1 MILRPNQVNAV
12 RDINDFIHSDMD
24 NGIVVSPVATGKSII
39 IAETVKLFNT
49 PTICLQPN
57 KELLKQNYEKYTS
70 YGFDASIYSASLKRK
85 DVGQVTYATIGSI
98 MSDLE
103 SFKDI
108 GVENIIADEI
118 QYGSKDGNQLAEA
131 CKFLK
136 IKKRIGLT
144 ATPIFLRNS
153 QEGSFLQMMSNNR
166 ESIFKNIIHV
176 TQIQDIQ
183 QYWPPINYKYSK
195 EGVNSSMLQLNS
207 TGRDYTAESLKKFY
221 DSNSIEYKILRS
233 MSWLKER
240 GVYQALIFVPSVAE
254 AESIA
259 GQIVGGELLHG
270 GTKPK
275 ERERIV
281 DGFKSGEIPYVI
293 NVDVLGTG
301 FDYPKLPAIIHG
313 RPTNSFVTYY
323 QHIGRVVRTHPDKK
337 EAWFLDL
344 VGNVQKFGKI
354 EDFRFEQDKKGKWE
368 MWDSEKK
375 ITHNGFKPKIISM
388 SEILE
393 LEENIRSYV
402 ISSGK
407 YANHNLIQ
415 VVKKDKK
422 YLQWMASSKFEPF
435 TENSQKDK
443 EAAIIALKHFN
454 II

>member
-1 MILRPNQVNAV
+1 MKLRPNQIQAV
-12 RDINDFIHSDMD
+12 RDTNDFIHSDMD

-70 YGFDASIYSASLKRK
+70 YGFEASIYSASLKRK

-103 SFKDI
+103 SFKEI
-108 GVENIIADEI
+108 GVQNIIADEI

-136 IKKRIGLT
+136 IKKKVGLT

-166 ESIFKNIIHV
+166 ESIFRNIIHV

-183 QYWPPINYKYSK
+183 QYWTPIVYKYSK

-233 MSWLKER
+233 ITYLKEQ
-240 GVYQALIFVPSVAE
+240 GVNQALIFVPSVAE

-259 GQIVGGELLHG
+259 LQIVGGEVLHG
-270 GTKPK
+270 GTKQK
-275 ERERIV
+275 EREKIV
-281 DGFKSGEIPYVI
+281 EGFKNGEIPYVI

-354 EDFRFEQDKKGKWE
+354 EDFRFEQDAKGKWE
-368 MWDSEKK
+368 MWDSTKK

-393 LEENIRSYV
+393 LEENIRSY
-402 ISSGK
+402 IIMTGK
-407 YANHNLIQ
+407 YKNYNLVE
-415 VVKKDKK
+415 VVKKDKR
-422 YLQWMASSKFEPF
+422 YLQWMASDKYEPLS
-435 TENSQKDK
+435 ENAQKDK
-443 EAAIIALKHFN
+443 ESAIIALKHFN